1 MTGVKRSMMAA
12 AGSAGGEGEY
22 VEDVFSTYVYTGT
35 GSALSINN
43 GIDLDGEGGLVWM
56 KNRVTAGRSHAL
68 YDTERGVE
76 EELSTDTNT
85 AEATENQGL
94 TAFNANGFSVGN
106 RSFVNTDDDS
116 YASWTFRKAPGFFD
130 VVAYTGDGTSD
141 RELSH
146 DLGSTPGFILIKSLE
161 QDGVSWA
168 VYHTSLGVG
177 KELILNNNSA
187 ATSYADL
194 WVSVSATTFNVQSN
208 SKVNTDTE
216 PYIAYLFANDAQI
229 FGADGDESII
239 KCGSY
244 TGNNS
249 ADGPTITLGWEPQW
263 LLLKSSGSDGWQIVD
278 VTRGWTSQGGGASSA
293 QNPLTPHSNA
303 AENSISGTYQPTS
316 TGFKI
321 TAVGG
326 LHNDNNVE
334 YIYMAIRRP
343 MKVPEAA
350 TEVFAIDTEGNAGSL
365 PGYRSGFPVDMALR
379 PETGGGSFV
388 AAARLMQGK
397 QLYTNGDS
405 GQASGTS
412 LCSFDYMN
420 GYSDVTGVASGRIS
434 YMFKRA
440 PEFMDVVAYA
450 GFASPNPKA
459 LSHNLTVTPEM
470 IIIKRRNGAQDWY
483 VWSEALGVPDTP
495 AGYMQ
500 LNTDVASSTGEDQIK
515 AVAATTF
522 SLKANE
528 NRTSAAGNTYIA
540 YLFATLDGI
549 SKVGSYTADASLTT
563 IDCGFAAG
571 ARFVLIKR
579 TDATGDWYLYDSV
592 IQGLVAGNDP
602 YIVLNETD
610 SQVTGT
616 DYIDPDNSG
625 FQITAAGSSTINV
638 DTGEYIFLAI
648 A

>member
-1 MTGVKRSMMAA
+1 
-12 AGSAGGEGEY
+12 Y

-263 LLLKSSGSDGWQIVD
+263 LLLKSSGSDG
-278 VTRGWTSQGGGASSA
+278 
-293 QNPLTPHSNA
+293 
-303 AENSISGTYQPTS
+303 
-316 TGFKI
+316 
-321 TAVGG
+321 
-326 LHNDNNVE
+326 
-334 YIYMAIRRP
+334 
-343 MKVPEAA
+343 
-350 TEVFAIDTEGNAGSL
+350 
-365 PGYRSGFPVDMALR
+365 
-379 PETGGGSFV
+379 
-388 AAARLMQGK
+388 
-397 QLYTNGDS
+397 
-405 GQASGTS
+405 
-412 LCSFDYMN
+412 
-420 GYSDVTGVASGRIS
+420 
-434 YMFKRA
+434 
-440 PEFMDVVAYA
+440 
-450 GFASPNPKA
+450 
-459 LSHNLTVTPEM
+459 
-470 IIIKRRNGAQDWY
+470 
-483 VWSEALGVPDTP
+483 
-495 AGYMQ
+495 
-500 LNTDVASSTGEDQIK
+500 
-515 AVAATTF
+515 
-522 SLKANE
+522 
-528 NRTSAAGNTYIA
+528 
-540 YLFATLDGI
+540 
-549 SKVGSYTADASLTT
+549 
-563 IDCGFAAG
+563 
-571 ARFVLIKR
+571 
-579 TDATGDWYLYDSV
+579 
-592 IQGLVAGNDP
+592 
-602 YIVLNETD
+602 
-610 SQVTGT
+610 
-616 DYIDPDNSG
+616 
-625 FQITAAGSSTINV
+625 
-638 DTGEYIFLAI
+638 
-648 A
+648 